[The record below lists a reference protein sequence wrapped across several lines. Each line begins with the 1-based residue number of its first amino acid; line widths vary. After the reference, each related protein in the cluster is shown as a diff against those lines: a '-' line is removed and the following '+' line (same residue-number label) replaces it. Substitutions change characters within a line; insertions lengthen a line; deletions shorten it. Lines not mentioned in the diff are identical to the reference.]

1 MRSIDH
7 FISGGAVLRN
17 PPATEN
23 TTQISPAFIPLR
35 PNNLTNVKESN
46 RFDLLMIRR

>member
-1 MRSIDH
+1 MRPIDH

-23 TTQISPAFIPLR
+23 TTRSSPAFIRSVPI
-35 PNNLTNVKESN
+35 NLTNVQESN
-46 RFDLLMIRR
+46 RFNFLMIRR